1 LTRINRIEA
10 LQSSTQ
16 PQSIITA
23 SKNQAIY
30 PAPRCTMQ
38 SNEDTLAALTSGPEH
53 SSETSMESLLNSYG
67 EQNNLNR
74 ASTHRRTTFQ
84 PAQRTAILDDLSDIL
99 HLRGHLQQMGCNF
112 SSSGQLLTYGNPPS
126 PTDFE
131 DMLKLGPLYEEQ
143 WATFFVEGYV
153 PNRGSSDEDIT
164 GYLWSYL
171 RTLKKMLQNEG
182 VVFGRE
188 HQRYSFGDSSTKLR
202 RLCCAY
208 DELRMEWLEMMRTS
222 LPVHDDAD
230 LATVVDGD
238 GNGEVAEGD
247 SGFID
252 GSSPPRAD
260 ATVQYDSDRACITGR
275 PPILQV
281 RSSGVVRNIG
291 WRFSDDHTPPPRS
304 NAWRFSDNLSSV
316 PAWKDVQGTTAT
328 KVDDTAQILQQS
340 DEHVRGEIPIVLH
353 TVLDQEPVSP
363 PPVPAKD
370 NRQSIYPASNGVF
383 GSEIW
388 TATPATPTL
397 IHPAKRISMLHGPSP
412 LRVSH
417 GPIFAARK
425 HSLTDPQHV
434 KTPSMMTSNALAMD
448 PRGHNLH
455 VDPLLTTYIENA
467 VIVNVQEPKE
477 EKTGKKIR
485 RWFKQTFGRK

>member
-1 LTRINRIEA
+1 M
-10 LQSSTQ
+10 
-16 PQSIITA
+16 A
-23 SKNQAIY
+23 SNNQAVY
-30 PAPRCTMQ
+30 PTSDRTMQ

-53 SSETSMESLLNSYG
+53 SSKTSMESLLNSYG
-67 EQNNLNR
+67 EQNNLHR
-74 ASTHRRTTFQ
+74 ASTRRRTTFQ

-99 HLRGHLQQMGCNF
+99 HLRGRLQQMGCNF
-112 SSSGQLLTYGNPPS
+112 SGSGELLTYGNPPS

-131 DMLKLGPLYEEQ
+131 DMLKLGPMYEEQ

-153 PNRGSSDEDIT
+153 PNRGSTDEESTGHMWSDL
-164 GYLWSYL
+164 G
-171 RTLKKMLQNEG
+171 TLKKMLQNEG

-222 LPVHDDAD
+222 LPAHDDAD

-238 GNGEVAEGD
+238 GTGEVTEGD
-247 SGFID
+247 SGFVD

-260 ATVQYDSDRACITGR
+260 ATVQYDPVRACIAGR
-275 PPILQV
+275 PPILQL

-291 WRFSDDHTPPPRS
+291 WRFSDDPTPPPRS
-304 NAWRFSDNLSSV
+304 NAWRFSDNLDSV
-316 PAWKDVQGTTAT
+316 PAWKDVQGTAAT
-328 KVDDTAQILQQS
+328 EVGDTAQTVQEN
-340 DEHVRGEIPIVLH
+340 DDHVRGEIPIVLN
-353 TVLDQEPVSP
+353 TVVDQESISP

-370 NRQSIYPASNGVF
+370 NRKSIYPSSNGVF

-397 IHPAKRISMLHGPSP
+397 IHPAKRISMLHGPSR
-412 LRVSH
+412 LQVSRD
-417 GPIFAARK
+417 PILTARK
-425 HSLTDPQHV
+425 HLPTGPQHV
-434 KTPSMMTSNALAMD
+434 KTPSMMTHDALAMD
-448 PRGHNLH
+448 PRGDNLH

-467 VIVNVQEPKE
+467 AIVNVQEPKE
-477 EKTGKKIR
+477 EKTAKKIR